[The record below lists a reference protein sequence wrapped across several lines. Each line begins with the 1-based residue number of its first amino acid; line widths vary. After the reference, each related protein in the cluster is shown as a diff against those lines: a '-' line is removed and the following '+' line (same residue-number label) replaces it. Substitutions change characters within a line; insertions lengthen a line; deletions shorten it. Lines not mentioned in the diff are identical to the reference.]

1 MKEKK
6 KTYRFKSDIELA
18 LLAVPG
24 LLWLLIFCYLPLV
37 GNFIAFKDFKIFE
50 GGFLHSLF
58 KSAWVGFKNFS
69 YLFASSET
77 KMNCGIAMLQNCI
90 KALCFFRIFYRGL
103 LSVIFCKLF

>member
-58 KSAWVGFKNFS
+58 KSAWVGFKNFA

-77 KMNCGIAMLQNCI
+77 KIILRNTIGYN
-90 KALCFFRIFYRGL
+90 FIFI
-103 LSVIFCKLF
+103 V